1 MCFGNK
7 AFLHM
12 PACATL
18 INLGIFQRQA
28 AKPYKQATVI
38 TYRLPTGLIIN
49 KAAEITQNMGNNHLC
64 CSKAVCVHRFHIAA
78 NAIHKAVNLTL
89 GMMEAACTGPAI
101 TACKN
106 ALITLFS
113 FYAGQLICNKRQCI
127 RPRDFNEAVFATLA
141 FASIK
146 PAFTNHRG
154 GYARGRIQ
162 RTY

>member
-28 AKPYKQATVI
+28 AKTHKQATVI

-49 KAAEITQNMGNNHLC
+49 KAAEITKNMGDNHLC

-78 NAIHKAVNLTL
+78 NAIHKAVNLAL
-89 GMMEAACTGPAI
+89 GMMKTTCTGPAI

-113 FYAGQLICNKRQCI
+113 FYTGQLICHQRQRI
-127 RPRDFNEAVFATLA
+127 RPGDFNKAVFAALT

-154 GYARGRIQ
+154 SDACGRIQ